1 MIGTT
6 IVNTLSTIVIN
17 VLSNWAYEGTQKV
30 VDTIKLSTLK
40 KEIDEW
46 IEDYCLKN
54 DGSILLSLAF
64 QNYVHYQ
71 SPILKIYKYVIEP
84 DIQKPLESIF
94 IGDLVNDCK
103 ESVLSSGRLF
113 SVEDNSTVRDF
124 FMKVLNKYKE
134 YLASNLDIAE
144 KYGVYVTG
152 QTIKSESEGVIKEV
166 RTVGND
172 IKKIYDIISQKEDI
186 GEDKKIRIYFV
197 LCDFLW
203 HGNIEEVCN
212 ILPLIESRNQEL
224 DTAIKMNLSMIS
236 DYQLENRYEL
246 DALENI
252 KCVPIKKDII
262 RKIILL
268 NIENRDLLEKLLLM
282 TEDSTL
288 KQIIEEIKEGDFSN
302 FYTQEVE
309 IQYGAQVKSISKNEY
324 YDTEQWLVN
333 RIMFM
338 YLYKQNNYGIYI
350 SMREVVPE
358 SKNVL
363 EELFIWQK
371 QELEYIDEFS
381 QNEKIDNLK
390 SLCEELKNKINL
402 YSRLKA
408 DYKKIFY
415 FVLIRSAVLTDD
427 IDVDKIIK
435 ELPES
440 LKMDNDIQEIIY
452 LLQIKR
458 GVANQQ
464 DIVRFCQ
471 DTRRYMLLYDFLL
484 QWINTPEKVISFFE
498 DYKYILSEHLAIFLM
513 YVHMVKTV
521 KGEDCSK
528 TICMNYESK
537 YGNYLEFLLEL
548 YQNGEGKSV
557 LNTIVTK
564 RKDGSLL
571 YLNNQTEE
579 ILIEVFMKNGMYDDA
594 LEIIKKYET
603 LRKMSPRKLRMKAAI
618 LLAKE
623 NVLEALNI
631 FLSIFDVYKHDPY
644 VINNILYISLQ
655 NKRIVPDNVM
665 FYAQK
670 SNNVNTLA
678 WVAMIY
684 ERESDFEMSSKFL
697 TMALLRSDKNNI
709 DIYGKYWGLNVGQ
722 NDDTVI
728 KIKNVSKDTAV
739 FLKEIETES
748 TVIYCIYNDKVLP
761 EEPYE
766 WESAIH
772 IYKEY
777 PESVSLALNYFHNAT

>member
-1 MIGTT
+1 
-6 IVNTLSTIVIN
+6 
-17 VLSNWAYEGTQKV
+17 
-30 VDTIKLSTLK
+30 
-40 KEIDEW
+40 
-46 IEDYCLKN
+46 
-54 DGSILLSLAF
+54 
-64 QNYVHYQ
+64 
-71 SPILKIYKYVIEP
+71 
-84 DIQKPLESIF
+84 
-94 IGDLVNDCK
+94 
-103 ESVLSSGRLF
+103 
-113 SVEDNSTVRDF
+113 
-124 FMKVLNKYKE
+124 
-134 YLASNLDIAE
+134 
-144 KYGVYVTG
+144 
-152 QTIKSESEGVIKEV
+152 
-166 RTVGND
+166 
-172 IKKIYDIISQKEDI
+172 
-186 GEDKKIRIYFV
+186 
-197 LCDFLW
+197 
-203 HGNIEEVCN
+203 
-212 ILPLIESRNQEL
+212 
-224 DTAIKMNLSMIS
+224 
-236 DYQLENRYEL
+236 
-246 DALENI
+246 
-252 KCVPIKKDII
+252 
-262 RKIILL
+262 
-268 NIENRDLLEKLLLM
+268 M

-571 YLNNQTEE
+571 YLNNQTP
-579 ILIEVFMKNGMYDDA
+579 LYNF
-594 LEIIKKYET
+594 
-603 LRKMSPRKLRMKAAI
+603 
-618 LLAKE
+618 
-623 NVLEALNI
+623 
-631 FLSIFDVYKHDPY
+631 YK
-644 VINNILYISLQ
+644 
-655 NKRIVPDNVM
+655 
-665 FYAQK
+665 
-670 SNNVNTLA
+670 
-678 WVAMIY
+678 
-684 ERESDFEMSSKFL
+684 
-697 TMALLRSDKNNI
+697 
-709 DIYGKYWGLNVGQ
+709 
-722 NDDTVI
+722 
-728 KIKNVSKDTAV
+728 
-739 FLKEIETES
+739 
-748 TVIYCIYNDKVLP
+748 
-761 EEPYE
+761 
-766 WESAIH
+766 
-772 IYKEY
+772 
-777 PESVSLALNYFHNAT
+777 

>member
-402 YSRLKA
+402 DRKSTRL
-408 DYKKIFY
+408 
-415 FVLIRSAVLTDD
+415 
-427 IDVDKIIK
+427 
-435 ELPES
+435 
-440 LKMDNDIQEIIY
+440 N
-452 LLQIKR
+452 
-458 GVANQQ
+458 
-464 DIVRFCQ
+464 
-471 DTRRYMLLYDFLL
+471 
-484 QWINTPEKVISFFE
+484 
-498 DYKYILSEHLAIFLM
+498 
-513 YVHMVKTV
+513 
-521 KGEDCSK
+521 
-528 TICMNYESK
+528 
-537 YGNYLEFLLEL
+537 
-548 YQNGEGKSV
+548 
-557 LNTIVTK
+557 
-564 RKDGSLL
+564 
-571 YLNNQTEE
+571 
-579 ILIEVFMKNGMYDDA
+579 
-594 LEIIKKYET
+594 
-603 LRKMSPRKLRMKAAI
+603 
-618 LLAKE
+618 
-623 NVLEALNI
+623 
-631 FLSIFDVYKHDPY
+631 
-644 VINNILYISLQ
+644 
-655 NKRIVPDNVM
+655 
-665 FYAQK
+665 
-670 SNNVNTLA
+670 
-678 WVAMIY
+678 
-684 ERESDFEMSSKFL
+684 SS
-697 TMALLRSDKNNI
+697 
-709 DIYGKYWGLNVGQ
+709 
-722 NDDTVI
+722 
-728 KIKNVSKDTAV
+728 
-739 FLKEIETES
+739 
-748 TVIYCIYNDKVLP
+748 
-761 EEPYE
+761 
-766 WESAIH
+766 H
-772 IYKEY
+772 
-777 PESVSLALNYFHNAT
+777 